1 MKYQFDLLP
10 IEYKCLPRDFI
21 GIILATLAI
30 VIGVSSSVSLYHKNT
45 REMVAEQKKVDT
57 AQKELEDLYRQ
68 AGELQAP
75 VDRLNSLKASV
86 EFINNNLQ
94 TPGTS
99 FVDFLYSLEAT
110 VPEQVFVR
118 DLNPKEFTT
127 PGVGYTIEGEAASIY
142 DILDFISRLQK
153 AQTKKQTPKFV
164 DVSLKQSTTRMT
176 TNGIITNFT
185 LTFNYA
191 GSQ

>member
-10 IEYKCLPRDFI
+10 LEYKCLPRDFLA
-21 GIILATLAI
+21 IIVATLAI
-30 VIGVSSSVSLYHKNT
+30 VLGVSASVSLYFKNT

-57 AQKELEDLYRQ
+57 AKKELEDIYRQ
-68 AGELQAP
+68 AGELQPP
-75 VDRLNSLKASV
+75 VDQLNSLKASID
-86 EFINNNLQ
+86 FINNNLQ
-94 TPGTS
+94 TPGSS

-110 VPEQVFVR
+110 VPEQVFIR
-118 DLNPKEFTT
+118 DLNPKEFSS
-127 PGVGYTIEGEAASIY
+127 PGVAYTAEGEAASIY

-153 AQTKKQTPKFV
+153 SGKFG

-185 LTFNYA
+185 MSFNYT
-191 GSQ
+191 GSK